1 MSNYKFHIDK
11 PLPDSRQISRH
22 KDFERLYGRYETA
35 TRFGFWRK
43 LLRRPRLFASVVLL
57 AVVVWLVY
65 EAGEKEVAMD
75 TRVVQPQMELNLPFV
90 QAENALLPGDWKLCA
105 HRVFTSLEMYYAAGI
120 PLSFESGETTQLL
133 QPEHIVQIKGCD
145 IFPPAAAVD
154 HAETESDSISQNAKP
169 WYLLDEKTG
178 EWRVFAGKKVEQD
191 SAFFAQGSIMEMPQ
205 GTARKIR
212 LLDDQGKNLS
222 RRLGKKHRQV
232 FLVLFEQKTLFPIPY
247 DGEGKHILP
256 FVPDNAAIWAVDEK
270 QQGWEV
276 DPAALESW
284 GNSEAIDI
292 LPHHHLS
299 IKGMASNQFIHIN
312 PCRQIASGNLKSLAL
327 RRWIFLHHATL
338 QVQHPQAEALMMRI
352 HKL

>member
-1 MSNYKFHIDK
+1 MSKYKFHIDK
-11 PLPDSRQISRH
+11 PLPDSGQISRH

-65 EAGEKEVAMD
+65 EAGEKEVAMN
-75 TRVVQPQMELNLPFV
+75 TRVVQPQMEFNLPFV
-90 QAENALLPGDWKLCA
+90 QAENVLLPGDWKLCA

-133 QPEHIVQIKGCD
+133 QPEYIVQIRTCD
-145 IFPPAAAVD
+145 VFPPAATVD
-154 HAETESDSISQNAKP
+154 HTETESDSILQNTKP
-169 WYLLDEKTG
+169 WYILDEKTG
-178 EWRVFAGKKVEQD
+178 EWRIFAGKKAEQD

-212 LLDDQGKNLS
+212 LLDDQGNNLS

-256 FVPDNAAIWAVDEK
+256 FVPENAAIWVVDTE
-270 QQGWEV
+270 GRWWEV
-276 DPAALESW
+276 DEITFATWRTTDKVE
-284 GNSEAIDI
+284 I
-292 LPHHHLS
+292 L
-299 IKGMASNQFIHIN
+299 
-312 PCRQIASGNLKSLAL
+312 
-327 RRWIFLHHATL
+327 LH
-338 QVQHPQAEALMMRI
+338 P
-352 HKL
+352 KNN